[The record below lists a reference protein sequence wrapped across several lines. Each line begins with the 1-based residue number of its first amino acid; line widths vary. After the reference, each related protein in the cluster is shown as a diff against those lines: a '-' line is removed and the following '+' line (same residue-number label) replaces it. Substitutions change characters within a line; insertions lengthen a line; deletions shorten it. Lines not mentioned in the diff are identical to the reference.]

1 MKKTLYLLLILC
13 VTTLLGCQHEDVY
26 NPKEKILSIMD
37 YQYSSKT
44 PYISFIYDQEKIS
57 KAVFYDQSKFQ
68 FEYNEDDQVTII
80 YGFTGNQSY
89 GHVNM
94 TYIDKKLSKVEY
106 FDNSNR
112 LFQMDTF
119 LRYHGDIYAYKTFMT
134 GLIKNAKEN
143 FLNESQLYKTYMNQ
157 QNMAVAQKVIEM
169 TKGDLIYLSYTNVK
183 YTKDNITELETVY
196 QNGFTTLS
204 KFTYDDQ
211 KNPLYG
217 LPFALVDYLKFP
229 SSPLTSYC
237 KNNFKS
243 STYAE
248 YYETPVTGTTT
259 TYDLVYQKNDYLS
272 QIYTNTMLDTYLRWQ
287 FNYVE

>member
-13 VTTLLGCQHEDVY
+13 VTTLFGCQHEDVY

-68 FEYNEDDQVTII
+68 FEYNEDDQVTVI

-112 LFQMDTF
+112 LFQMDAF
-119 LRYHGDIYAYKTFMT
+119 LRHRGDIYAYKTYMT
-134 GLIKNAKEN
+134 GLIKNGKN
-143 FLNESQLYKTYMNQ
+143 DLFLSSQLYRTYMNQ
-157 QNMAVAQKVIEM
+157 HNMAVAQKLIE
-169 TKGDLIYLSYTNVK
+169 KSKADLIFLSYTNVK
-183 YTKDNITELETVY
+183 YNNENIEELETVY

-204 KFTYDDQ
+204 QFTYDDQ

-248 YYETPVTGTTT
+248 YYNTPATGTTT